1 MQHYC
6 PKSGIKW
13 NSTYGSG
20 SSALEHPVLQLTYP
34 ALLAS
39 IEQWVAQPE
48 ADSWGNTTTQA
59 QYFLYGVAILNHY
72 PLIWEAP
79 IDPTSALPVILQ
91 HWEDLLKLADTF
103 SPAEVENKLL
113 PEYRITRETAT
124 LYNLPHYLDAITQA
138 RLDISE
144 QRVAYRIAQSLLRK
158 EEVLTRLINHSSTKS
173 RKALAKLLPEW
184 ADLAAGFPRILSPKS
199 AYDTTQIP
207 LATIWKE
214 ILHYAILEDY
224 STLLTGYRIADIE
237 ELVIHCEDNLE
248 LGTPY
253 STTTLRA
260 LRKAITT
267 LSDFSWDGSRSPQD
281 TSLMALD
288 DLLEDSDTVTTLGLT
303 PEAAALNSPLADSPK
318 PSRGSYPNT
327 KSYLKA
333 LLEWK
338 ASQ

>member
-6 PKSGIKW
+6 PKSGIRW

-20 SSALEHPVLQLTYP
+20 ASSQEHPLLQLTYP
-34 ALLAS
+34 ALLDSLAK
-39 IEQWVAQPE
+39 WTAQPE
-48 ADSWGNTTTQA
+48 ADHWSHTNTQA

-72 PLIWEAP
+72 PLIWDTP
-79 IDPTSALPVILQ
+79 IVPEDALPVILQ

-103 SPAEVENKLL
+103 SPAEVEKGLL
-113 PEYRITRETAT
+113 PVLRITKDTASLT
-124 LYNLPHYLDAITQA
+124 NLPHYLDAIAQA
-138 RLDISE
+138 RLELGE

-158 EEVLTRLINHSSTKS
+158 EEVLTRLINHSATKS

-184 ADLAAGFPRILSPKS
+184 AEIASGFPKMLSPRS
-199 AYDTTQIP
+199 AYDSTQIP

-260 LRKAITT
+260 LRRAITT

-288 DLLEDSDTVTTLGLT
+288 DLLEDSDTDTTIGLS
-303 PEAAALNSPLADSPK
+303 PEAAALNAPLVDSPK

-338 ASQ
+338 AAQ